1 MREITNFKTYNKMN
15 FTKLV
20 FSCESSKAWVSTRAA
35 RFFLLALATT
45 LTAGAQTIP
54 ADPAVRTGRLPNGFT
69 YFIRHNAEP
78 QRHVEL
84 YLVNNVGSIL
94 EDEDQRGLAHF
105 MEHMN
110 FNGTKNFPGN
120 QLIDYLQ
127 KAGVRF
133 GADLNAYTNFDETVY
148 QLPVSTDDPSLVT
161 GGLQIMRDWAQDA
174 LLDSIE
180 IEKERGVVREEE
192 RLHKGVDDRLSRKT
206 YPVLFNNSRY
216 TQRLPIGLD
225 SILAHFQ
232 PATIRRFHHDWY
244 RPDLQ
249 ALIVVGD
256 IDVDSMEQRVKVLFG
271 TLKNPVPERPRE
283 RYPMALPGQR
293 QFVVATDPEMTATQI
308 QLLFKRRHPRAITTE
323 ADYKADL
330 IQELF
335 NNLLFARI
343 YTETTRRPDPAY
355 VSVKAGVG
363 TLIDDVNAMSLSVV
377 AKKGRLQAAF
387 EEADK
392 MLEQIRRYG
401 FTASELDRA
410 KTKYLRLVDQELQEK
425 DKKRSVAYVKEY
437 QDLFLNDN
445 AAPGI
450 DWEVAYIHRHMGE
463 ITLADLQQLM
473 ASYTDRDED
482 ILVMAPES
490 ERTAL
495 PDSATVLQ
503 WMAAVKA
510 AAISPYVD
518 PGTGKTL
525 MNKRLAQ
532 GRIIARD
539 SIPALG
545 VTTLTLSNG
554 IRVVMKPTDFDN
566 DRISFQGFSPGG
578 TSLYDDSDYDAA
590 VNAASLIS
598 GFGVDTLDAVQLN
611 QLLNGKMVSIG
622 TSIAERA
629 QVITGSATRADL
641 ETALQLL
648 YLKITKPRMDSLAYH
663 NIMSRSK
670 EMLANRGASPEVA
683 FSDTIN
689 SVLGNY
695 SYRSMPASIA
705 RMQRIGME
713 KAYRIYKERFADA
726 SGFTFVF
733 VGSFQV
739 DSLAPLLAAYLGSL
753 PALHRNDQPRDRD
766 NHIPVG
772 QFTKKVYRGRENKAS
787 VRLTISGGY
796 DYNAQ
801 NNLSLRAL
809 SEILQIKVLQHLRE
823 DEGEV
828 YSPQVQVQYFKY
840 PKNRYVFT
848 IAFGCAPANVDHLI
862 EDVRHE
868 MSVLRD
874 KGPEQEDVDKFK
886 TTWLK
891 QLEPSYRQNSYWLSY
906 LVNVY
911 ENNEDPLLMK
921 RVQQRLDKITAAS
934 LQQSAKQYLS
944 GSNWISFELLPAQ

>member
-1 MREITNFKTYNKMN
+1 LTAILKPAMTIMP
-15 FTKLV
+15 
-20 FSCESSKAWVSTRAA
+20 
-35 RFFLLALATT
+35 ALT
-45 LTAGAQTIP
+45 LTFLTSNAQTIP
-54 ADPAVRTGRLPNGFT
+54 MDPAVRTGRLPNGFT

-78 QRHVEL
+78 RRHVEL

-192 RLHKGVDDRLSRKT
+192 RLHKGVNDRLSHKT
-206 YPVLFNNSRY
+206 YPILFNNSRY

-225 SILAHFQ
+225 SILVHFQ
-232 PATIRRFHHDWY
+232 PAAIRRFHHDWY

-271 TLKNPVPERPRE
+271 TLKNPVPERPRQRFHME
-283 RYPMALPGQR
+283 LPGQH
-293 QFVVATDPEMTATQI
+293 QFLVATDPEMTATQI
-308 QLLFKRRHPRAITTE
+308 QLVFKRRHPRAIATE

-330 IQELF
+330 TQELF
-335 NNLLFARI
+335 DNLMFTRI
-343 YTETTRRPDPAY
+343 YAETSRQPDPAY
-355 VSVKAGVG
+355 VSVNAGIG

-377 AKKGRLQAAF
+377 AKKGRLQTAF

-392 MLEQIRRYG
+392 MLEQVRRYG
-401 FTASELDRA
+401 FTASELERA
-410 KTKYLRLVDQELQEK
+410 KTKYLRLLDQELQEK
-425 DKKRSVAYVKEY
+425 DKKKSVAYVKEY

-450 DWEVAYIHRHMGE
+450 DWEAAYIHKHIGE
-463 ITLADLQQLM
+463 ITLTDLQDLM

-482 ILVMAPES
+482 ILVVAPES
-490 ERTAL
+490 ERATL
-495 PDSATVLQ
+495 PDSATVMQ
-503 WMAAVKA
+503 WMAAVKTA
-510 AAISPYVD
+510 KISPYTD
-518 PGTGKTL
+518 PGTGRML
-525 MNKRLAQ
+525 MNKRLTQ

-539 SIPALG
+539 SIPVLG
-545 VTTLTLSNG
+545 VTTLKLSNG
-554 IRVVMKPTDFDN
+554 VKVVMKPTDFDN

-590 VNAASLIS
+590 VNAASLIN
-598 GFGVDTLDAVQLN
+598 GFGVDTLDALQLN
-611 QLLNGKMVSIG
+611 QLLNGKVVSVGAGI
-622 TSIAERA
+622 TERS

-648 YLKITKPRMDSLAYH
+648 YLKITKPRMDSLAYR

-670 EMLANRGASPEVA
+670 EMLANRGASPEAA

-689 SVLGNY
+689 AVLGSY
-695 SYRSMPASIA
+695 SYRSMPASIE

-733 VGSFQV
+733 VGSFKV
-739 DSLAPLLAAYLGSL
+739 DSLAPLLATYLGSL
-753 PALHRNDQPRDRD
+753 PALHRNEKPRERD
-766 NHIPVG
+766 KHIPTG
-772 QFTKKVYRGRENKAS
+772 QLTKKVYRGRENKAS
-787 VRLTISGGY
+787 VRLTISGDY

-809 SEILQIKVLQHLRE
+809 SDILQIKVLQHLRE

-828 YSPQVQVQYFKY
+828 YSPQVQVAYYKY
-840 PKNRYVFT
+840 PKNHYVFT
-848 IAFGCAPANVDHLI
+848 VAFGCAPANVDHLI
-862 EDVRHE
+862 ADVRQE
-868 MSVLRD
+868 MATLRD
-874 KGPEQEDVDKFK
+874 KGPQQEDVDKFK
-886 TTWLK
+886 ATYLK
-891 QLEPSYRQNSYWLSY
+891 QLEPLYRQNNYWLTY

-911 ENNEDPLLMK
+911 ENGDDPLLMK
-921 RVQQRLDKITAAS
+921 SVQQRLDKISAAS

-944 GSNWISFELLPAQ
+944 GSNWISFELLPGN